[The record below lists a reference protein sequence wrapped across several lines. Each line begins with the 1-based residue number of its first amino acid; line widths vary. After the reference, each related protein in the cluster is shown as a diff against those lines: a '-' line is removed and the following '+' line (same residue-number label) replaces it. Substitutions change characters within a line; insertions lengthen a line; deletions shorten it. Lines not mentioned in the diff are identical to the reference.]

1 MCSELAN
8 LISDAWQGLG
18 YLDKPLLETDDLA
31 RAVIH
36 SLGLVKQST
45 DFSSQNLALQSY
57 PFSPSGR
64 DTTLSGAADLSVPA
78 WLERQ
83 IGTEPHES
91 WQMVPVV
98 SLSALEPARNRGETR
113 CAFYATNGMI
123 HVRLSY
129 FPSDYSYPSYR
140 LWYSS
145 NPILASTLSDIALD
159 AQVTALPANFWPMIS
174 GMAELEV
181 IPTILI
187 HLAQLK
193 EKNPEL
199 ADALKERQGYLAVK
213 IGNVPNWGD
222 RMSHWVNGARGQ
234 SGGRRRRILNGARM

>member
-1 MCSELAN
+1 MCDELAN

-57 PFSPSGR
+57 PFTPSGR
-64 DTTLSGAADLSVPA
+64 DTTLSGAADLAVPA

-83 IGTEPHES
+83 IGTEPDDY
-91 WQMVPVV
+91 WRMVQVV
-98 SLSALEPARNRGETR
+98 SLNGLESARIRGESR
-113 CAFYATNGMI
+113 CAFYATGGMI
-123 HVRLSY
+123 HVKLSY
-129 FPSDYSYPSYR
+129 NPSDFGYSQHR
-140 LWYSS
+140 LWYSA
-145 NPILASTLSDIALD
+145 NPFLASTLTDIALD
-159 AQVTALPANFWPMIS
+159 AQVTAIPANFWPLIS
-174 GMAELEV
+174 GLAELEV

-187 HLAQLK
+187 NLAQAK

-222 RMSHWVNGARGQ
+222 RLSHWVNGARGQ